1 MYKCLPNPGLCIAPF
16 VVVVV
21 VVAVVA
27 VVIFET
33 ESLYITLGCPGADSV
48 V

>member
-1 MYKCLPNPGLCIAPF
+1 MYKCLPNPGLCIALS
-16 VVVVV
+16 VVVV